1 MTYQELFKQYEASLA
16 RPEEL
21 RYVYR
26 HLKGITLTDFVLSL
40 SEPASQDDQDLVADI
55 SRRLAQDEPAQYIVG
70 DTEFYGLVLKVDPRV
85 LIPRPETEELV
96 EMILEDNMAKDLR
109 VLDLGTGSGA
119 IGLALKAHRPD
130 WDVTLS
136 DISQDALD
144 VATANASE
152 NALHVHTILSDV
164 FSEIDGTFDIIVS
177 NPPYIDWN
185 DRDEVGDNVIKF
197 EPHNALF
204 AEDKGYAIYQEIA
217 DQFKEY
223 LKPGGKLYFE
233 IGYKQGDQM
242 KTMFAGK
249 EVRVVK
255 DLAGHDRMVVVS

>member
-26 HLKGITLTDFVLSL
+26 HLKGIALTDFVLRL
-40 SEPASQDDQDLVADI
+40 SEPATQDDIALTADI
-55 SRRLAQDEPAQYIVG
+55 ARRLGQDEPAQYIVG
-70 DTEFYGLVLKVDPRV
+70 DTEFYGLVLKVDSRV

-96 EMILEDNMAKDLR
+96 EMILEENMMKDLS

-136 DISQDALD
+136 DISKDALD
-144 VATANASE
+144 VASANASE
-152 NALHVHTILSDV
+152 HALRVHTVLSDV
-164 FSEIDGTFDIIVS
+164 FSAIDGQFDIIVS
-177 NPPYIDWN
+177 NPPYIDWE
-185 DRDEVGDNVIKF
+185 DRDEVGDNVFKY

-204 AEDKGYAIYQEIA
+204 ADDKGYAIYQEIA
-217 DQFKEY
+217 DQFKSY
-223 LKPGGKLYFE
+223 LNPSGKLYFE

-249 EVRVVK
+249 DVRVVK